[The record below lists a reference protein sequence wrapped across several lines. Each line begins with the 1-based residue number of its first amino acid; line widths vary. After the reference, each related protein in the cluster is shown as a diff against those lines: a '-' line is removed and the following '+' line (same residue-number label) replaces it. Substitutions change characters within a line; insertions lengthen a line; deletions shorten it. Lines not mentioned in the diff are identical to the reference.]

1 MSFNYT
7 YDIFILQGVIEVP
20 NDTIIDVLNS
30 IREELIRANDLK
42 EVELGIKSDVEY
54 KAEQIIIKKRKL
66 ELDRK
71 KECQK

>member
-1 MSFNYT
+1 M
-7 YDIFILQGVIEVP
+7 P
-20 NDTIIDVLNS
+20 NNTIIDVLNS

-54 KAEQIIIKKRKL
+54 KAEQSIIKKRKL

-71 KECQK
+71 KGCQK

>member
-20 NDTIIDVLNS
+20 NNTIIDILNS

-54 KAEQIIIKKRKL
+54 KAEQSIIKKRKL

>member
-1 MSFNYT
+1 M
-7 YDIFILQGVIEVP
+7 P
-20 NDTIIDVLNS
+20 NDTIIDILNS

-54 KAEQIIIKKRKL
+54 KVEQSIIKKRKL
-66 ELDRK
+66 EFDRK

>member
-1 MSFNYT
+1 M
-7 YDIFILQGVIEVP
+7 P

-54 KAEQIIIKKRKL
+54 KAEQSIIKKRKL

>member
-7 YDIFILQGVIEVP
+7 YDIFISQGVIEVP
-20 NDTIIDVLNS
+20 NDTIIDILNS

-54 KAEQIIIKKRKL
+54 KAEQSIIKKRKL

>member
-1 MSFNYT
+1 M
-7 YDIFILQGVIEVP
+7 P
-20 NDTIIDVLNS
+20 NDTIIDILNS

-54 KAEQIIIKKRKL
+54 KVEQSIIKKRKL

>member
-1 MSFNYT
+1 M
-7 YDIFILQGVIEVP
+7 P
-20 NDTIIDVLNS
+20 NNTIIDVLNS

-42 EVELGIKSDVEY
+42 EVELGIKSDVKY
-54 KAEQIIIKKRKL
+54 KAEQSIIKRRKL

>member
-20 NDTIIDVLNS
+20 NNTIIDILNS

>member
-20 NDTIIDVLNS
+20 NNTIIDILNS

-42 EVELGIKSDVEY
+42 EVELGIKSDFEY
-54 KAEQIIIKKRKL
+54 KAEQSIIKKRKL

-71 KECQK
+71 KGCQK

>member
-20 NDTIIDVLNS
+20 NNTIIDVLNS

>member
-1 MSFNYT
+1 M
-7 YDIFILQGVIEVP
+7 P
-20 NDTIIDVLNS
+20 NNTIIDVLNS

-54 KAEQIIIKKRKL
+54 KAEQSIIKKRKL

-71 KECQK
+71 KECQE

>member
-1 MSFNYT
+1 M
-7 YDIFILQGVIEVP
+7 P
-20 NDTIIDVLNS
+20 NNTIIDVLNS

-54 KAEQIIIKKRKL
+54 KVEQSIIKKRKL